1 MPGHYS
7 VRVQGRDAHVDAAL
21 VPTPPRRG
29 SFQPQRLRRTG
40 RRIVGRFV
48 RAAEVAAVAL
58 GTALGASGGGEWTA
72 TAIGVA
78 VLITLSVSP
87 RYHRRLTISVLDCL
101 PLTVVLVGVPTIVTA
116 AGWYIVWGRE
126 AYALGALRAGV
137 IILSTLLIGQVVAF
151 AVVQQLRRHGIGLL
165 NTMIVGYGE
174 IGNRLGWSL
183 VDDSSHGLQLAG
195 FIDEGLAPVADPGP
209 LLGPVDEL
217 RELIHRHEI
226 DIVVL
231 AFDSRPCRAV
241 IDAIRQIG
249 RQRCEIYLVP
259 RLVELYN
266 YARDR
271 EIVHGIPLVR
281 LYRPAFRAA
290 SWPLK
295 RLLDVTAVTFALLP
309 LLPVFAATALAVR
322 WETGPG
328 VIFRQQRIGL
338 DGRPFTLYKFRSL
351 KPVSNEGDTQWNI
364 DSDPRL
370 GPVGRFIR
378 ATSLDELPQLVNVLK
393 GDMSLVGP
401 RPERPFYVEQFNET
415 VPGYR
420 YRHRMPAGL
429 TGFAVVHGLHGDTS
443 ILERSRFDNIYA
455 ESWSL
460 WLDMKIIIRTA
471 SRVFSAIGR
480 RMIRRVGTE
489 GDVANGDV
497 VNGKKG

>member
-1 MPGHYS
+1 MVDVDHYR
-7 VRVQGRDAHVDAAL
+7 VRAQGRDPNAEAAL
-21 VPTPPRRG
+21 APASPRRG
-29 SFQPQRLRRTG
+29 SVQPRRLRRTG
-40 RRIVGRFV
+40 QRIVGRFV

-58 GTALGASGGGEWTA
+58 GTALGASWGGEWTA

-78 VLITLSVSP
+78 VLITLSASP
-87 RYHRRLTISVLDCL
+87 RYHRRLTISVLDGL

-116 AGWYIVWGRE
+116 AGWYIMWGRE

-137 IILSTLLIGQVVAF
+137 IILSTLLIGQVIAF
-151 AVVQQLRRHGIGLL
+151 AVVRQLRRHGIGLL
-165 NTMIVGYGE
+165 NTVIVGWGE
-174 IGNRLGWSL
+174 IGNRLGRSL
-183 VDDSSHGLQLAG
+183 ADDPSYGLRLAG
-195 FIDEGLAPVADPGP
+195 FIDEGLPPVVDPGP
-209 LLGPVDEL
+209 LLGPVEEL
-217 RELIHRHEI
+217 GELIHRHEI

-231 AFDSRPCRAV
+231 AFDSRPSRGV

-259 RLVELYN
+259 RMIELYN

-281 LYRPAFRAA
+281 LCRPAFRAA

-295 RLLDVTAVTFALLP
+295 RLLDVTAVTFALPP
-309 LLPVFAATALAVR
+309 LLPVLAATAVAVR
-322 WETGPG
+322 WETGPD
-328 VIFRQQRIGL
+328 VVFRQQRIGL

-351 KPVSNEGDTQWNI
+351 KPAGTEGDTRWNI

-429 TGFAVVHGLHGDTS
+429 TGFAVVHGLRGDSS
-443 ILERSRFDNIYA
+443 IIERSRFDNIYA

-471 SRVFSAIGR
+471 SAVFSAIGR
-480 RMIRRVGTE
+480 RRIRRS
-489 GDVANGDV
+489 AP
-497 VNGKKG
+497 KAM